1 MPYEGRRS
9 EVSGTIL
16 VAIFPQEKIDP
27 MRILDPAGEAQFF
40 ETILRC
46 VADGVFTVDNN
57 WRITSFNRAAE
68 RITGV
73 PVDRAIGKR
82 CSEVFHSDLCERGC
96 PIRETLE
103 SGLEVIDRPAR
114 ILTRRGRS
122 VPISVSSAVL
132 RGEDGTLMGAV
143 ETFRDLSTIEQL
155 RREIRSQY
163 TFEDIIGK
171 SEAFQKIFA
180 ILPDIAASEST
191 VLIEGPSGSGK
202 ELMARAVHNLSPRR
216 KRPYVVVNCGAL
228 PPTLFESELFG
239 YKRGAFTDAKQDKPG
254 LITRAEGGTIFLDEI
269 GDLPQETQMKLL
281 RLLQER
287 EYNPL
292 GAVETRHADVRVVA
306 ATNRDLSQM
315 VSQGKFRDD
324 LYFRL
329 AVVRM
334 TIPPLAR
341 RRQDIPLLIEHFI
354 RRFNAKKGKR
364 IEGVTPAVMEILM
377 RHPLPGNVR
386 ELENV
391 IEYCFVLCHN
401 GVIDVKHLPDDLQ
414 GAEAAPGAGES
425 RKTMDPIQA
434 SEANAIREALERNK
448 GSRSLTAEKLQMSR
462 TTLWRKLKKYGL
474 DPGDFKTPD

>member
-1 MPYEGRRS
+1 
-9 EVSGTIL
+9 
-16 VAIFPQEKIDP
+16 

-40 ETILRC
+40 ETVLRC
-46 VADGVFTVDNN
+46 VADGVFTVDTN

-68 RITGV
+68 RITGI
-73 PVDRAIGKR
+73 PVDRAVGRR
-82 CSEVFHSDLCERGC
+82 CSEVFHTDLCERGC

-132 RGEDGTLMGAV
+132 RSEDGTLLGAV

-171 SEAFQKIFA
+171 SEAFQKVFA
-180 ILPDIAASEST
+180 ILPDVAASEST

-202 ELMARAVHNLSPRR
+202 ELLARAIHNLSPRR
-216 KRPYVVVNCGAL
+216 KRPYVVVNCGTL
-228 PPTLFESELFG
+228 PPNLFESELFG

-254 LITRAEGGTIFLDEI
+254 LITKAEGGTIFLDEI
-269 GDLPQETQMKLL
+269 GDLPPETQVKLL

-287 EYNPL
+287 EYHPL
-292 GAVETRHADVRVVA
+292 GGVDTLHADVRVVA
-306 ATNRDLSQM
+306 ATNRDLSQL
-315 VSQGKFRDD
+315 VSQGTFRDD

-341 RRQDIPLLIEHFI
+341 RREDIPLLIEHFI

-364 IEGVTPAVMEILM
+364 IEGVTPAVMEALM
-377 RHPLPGNVR
+377 RHPLPGNAR
-386 ELENV
+386 ELENI

-401 GVIDVKHLPDDLQ
+401 GLIDVRHLPEDLTE
-414 GAEAAPGAGES
+414 GTDGLGIPES
-425 RKTMDPIQA
+425 PKPMNPIRA
-434 SEANAIREALERNK
+434 SEADTIREALIRNEGHK
-448 GSRSLTAEKLQMSR
+448 GRTAEELQMSR
-462 TTLWRKLKKYGL
+462 TTLWRKLRKYGIEVE
-474 DPGDFKTPD
+474 D